1 MHFKCIMRSY
11 LKYSNWIEMLDWNN
25 LRSFLELARHGKLT
39 LTGKRLNIEPTTV
52 GRHINKLEK
61 DLDVQLFNRS
71 PKGYTLN
78 DEGYKLLVYAESIET
93 KINSIYQSISGTDTE
108 LSGAVRMAVPEG
120 LGVGVISKHI
130 KTFKDKHPSIDLELV
145 ADTRSRSLSKR
156 EADIAIT
163 LARPTSGR
171 LVAWKLSDYRLALY
185 ASHEYLQ
192 NNSKIN
198 STKDINK
205 HPFVSYIDDLIEFP
219 QLKYMQDIFQDVSII
234 FRSSSLQAQHQAVKD
249 GVGLALLHGF
259 VAASDQKLQVILP
272 KEVSVTREYWMVVH
286 EDMSQ
291 LARVRAVSTF
301 FTDIIKKEQKRLMHI

>member
-1 MHFKCIMRSY
+1 MHFKCIMQSY